1 MKNIKVFFFA
11 TIIAL
16 PLVLILQSLHPRHKK
31 GFNFYPSEFFHQ
43 QRAYPNE
50 DFPTEKYFKA
60 LEARDKME
68 VSTDA
73 IASVNWEPAGPSN
86 IGGRI
91 AAFVADPADTNIM
104 ILGAAAGGIFKSTDA
119 GATWVPKT
127 DQWNSLS
134 VGAMAMDP
142 NNSDIIYCGTGE
154 ANISTDSYAGFGVL
168 KSTDKGETW
177 FPSGLENSRHIGE
190 IKVHPMNS
198 NIVYAAVSGGL
209 YSKGPDRG
217 VYKSTDAGATWEKV
231 LFVSDSTSAV
241 DVDIDPTDTNIVF
254 AAMWERLRGP
264 SFRKAAGA
272 STALYRSTDGGTTW
286 SKDIPGLPA
295 NNPKLGRISI
305 AVAPSN
311 PNFVYLLYKSASV
324 NNGSDN
330 NFYGFYRSTDRGA
343 SFTKMPDGILP
354 GEFASFGWY
363 FGQLDVAPND
373 HLKVYLGEVDF
384 FLSQNGGNS
393 WSNIS
398 NAYSSWTW
406 EEQHPDHHTFWV
418 NPNNPNHIIVGND
431 GGLFV
436 TWQGR
441 DNWKKL
447 HDLPISQFYA
457 IEVAFQNPLIVA
469 GGTQD
474 NGTLKTNDG
483 GIDNWYEIYGGD
495 GFHCKIDPTNSNV
508 IYACSQNGGL
518 GRSTNGGNSFSS
530 ITSGLDLSRTNWST
544 PYIIDPD
551 QPSNLYLGSY
561 KLFKTTNQGN
571 SWTAVSPD
579 LTKGPNG
586 MLGTLTA
593 VSVASY
599 NNSKVLAT
607 GANDGSVYVSTDNG
621 SNWQNRT
628 AGLPNR
634 YVTDVVVNRKA
645 PNDIFV
651 SLSGY
656 NLDQCNPHVFLSHN
670 FGENWTD
677 ISGNLPDVPVNSI
690 IVDPERDSVL
700 FIGTDVGVFFTKNL
714 GATWYP
720 LGEGLPNSPV
730 FDLVYHA
737 PSQVLYAGTHGR
749 SIFAAD
755 VSVLTG
761 VKEAGGLP
769 VEFALKAN
777 YPNPFN
783 PSTKIEFSVAEKGEY
798 SLKVY
803 NINGELVAQLLQGY
817 LEPGSYSALF
827 SGAGYTS
834 GIYFYRLEGAGKA
847 ESRKMILMK

>member
-393 WSNIS
+393 WSIIS

-656 NLDQCNPHVFLSHN
+656 NLDQSNPHVFLSHN